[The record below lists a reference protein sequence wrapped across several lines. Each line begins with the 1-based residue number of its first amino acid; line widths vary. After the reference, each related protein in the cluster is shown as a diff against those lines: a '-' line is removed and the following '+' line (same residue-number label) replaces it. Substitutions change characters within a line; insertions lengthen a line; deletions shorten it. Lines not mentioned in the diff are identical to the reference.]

1 MPVLDHARS
10 TVREAYNL
18 MKSKL
23 RVLHLEDDPHDSE
36 IVESLLVDEGIACEV
51 IRVSTRDQF
60 RSAIEQESFDIILAD
75 YALPSFDGISALAIA
90 LSQLPTVPFI
100 LLSGTAGE
108 EVAAESVK
116 SGATDYVLKD
126 RPSRLVPSIRRALR
140 EAKEHRELQRA
151 EESLRESEERLRTVI
166 QHMPVLMVAFDQ
178 QGNIVAWNQECEHV
192 TGYRADEMV
201 GDPKAMER
209 LYPHA
214 AQRMA
219 MMAEWRWPRRD
230 YRGREWE
237 VTCKDKTLRTV
248 SWSNISKA
256 FPVADWSSWVIG
268 IDITAAKRAQA
279 EREQMQSKLLQ
290 TQKLESLGVL
300 AGGIAHD
307 FNNLLTGILGNAGL
321 ALLRLEAS
329 NPARELI
336 HRVISASERAA
347 ELTRQMLAYAGKASF
362 EIRPISL
369 SEHILETTHHLTAT
383 ISKKVAF
390 DLRLA
395 DGLPAVEVDPAQI
408 QQLAMN
414 LIINAAESC
423 GDDPGTVTIST
434 RLVQVGAGQHEQWF
448 TGETLSPGLYICL
461 EVQDTGS
468 GMDEGT
474 VARIFDP
481 FFTTK
486 FTGRGLGLSTVLGI
500 VRAHRGSLQVKSTP
514 GQGSTFKVLLPASQ
528 QALEDHPA
536 EDQVSSLSGRG
547 LILVV
552 DDELFVLEVARRILE
567 GYGYDVLIAENGRQG
582 VEIFRQRSQDIDLV
596 LLDKTMPDLDGE
608 ETFRAMKAIQ
618 PDLLA
623 ILTSGYQET
632 EVTTHFLSSELA
644 GFVQKPYLPETLA
657 FKIKQA
663 LQRSKK
669 HTHLG
674 QAED

>member
-1 MPVLDHARS
+1 
-10 TVREAYNL
+10 
-18 MKSKL
+18 MKPKL
-23 RVLHLEDDPHDSE
+23 CILHLEDDPDDSE
-36 IVESLLVDEGIACEV
+36 IVESLLLDEGIACDM

-60 RSAIEQESFDIILAD
+60 RTAIEQESFDIILAD
-75 YALPSFDGISALAIA
+75 YSLPSFDGMSALAIA
-90 LSQLPTVPFI
+90 SSQRPTVPFI

-126 RPSRLVPSIRRALR
+126 RPSRLVPAVRRALR
-140 EAKEHRELQRA
+140 EAEERRERQRA

-166 QHMPVLMVAFDQ
+166 QHMPVLMVAFNQEGD
-178 QGNIVAWNQECEHV
+178 IVAWNQECERV
-192 TGYRADEMV
+192 TGYSADEMV
-201 GDPKAMER
+201 GNPKALDR
-209 LYPHA
+209 LYPNA
-214 AQRMA
+214 AHRAA
-219 MMAEWRWPRRD
+219 MLAEWRWPLRD
-230 YRGREWE
+230 YRGQEWE
-237 VTCKDKTLRTV
+237 LTCKDKTLRTV

-256 FPVADWSSWVIG
+256 FRVAEWSSWVIG
-268 IDITAAKRAQA
+268 VDTTAARQAQA

-321 ALLRLEAS
+321 ALLRLDAS
-329 NPARELI
+329 DPARELI

-347 ELTRQMLAYAGKASF
+347 ELTRQMLAYAGKATF

-383 ISKKVAF
+383 ISKKVTF
-390 DLRLA
+390 DLHLG

-423 GDDPGTVTIST
+423 GDSPGTVTVST
-434 RLVQVGAGQHEQWF
+434 RLVQVKSGEQEQWL
-448 TGETLSPGLYICL
+448 TGEPLSPGPHVCL
-461 EVQDTGS
+461 EVQDTGC
-468 GMDEGT
+468 GMDEET
-474 VARIFDP
+474 VSRIFDP

-500 VRAHRGSLQVKSTP
+500 VRAHRGILQVKSTV
-514 GQGSTFKVLLPASQ
+514 GKGSTFKVLLPASQ
-528 QALEDHPA
+528 QVVRNQRA
-536 EDQVSSLSGRG
+536 EDQLNNLMGRG

-567 GYGYDVLIAENGRQG
+567 GFGYDVLTAQNGRQA
-582 VEIFRQRSQDIDLV
+582 VEIFRQKGKAIDLV

-608 ETFRAMKAIQ
+608 QTFRAMKAIQ
-618 PDLLA
+618 PDLVA

-632 EVTTHFLSSELA
+632 EVTTHFLSNELA
-644 GFVQKPYLPETLA
+644 GFVQKPYLPETLV
-657 FKIKQA
+657 FEIKQA
-663 LQRSKK
+663 LERRKK
-669 HTHLG
+669 QQPLG
-674 QAED
+674 QAKNQSG

>member
-1 MPVLDHARS
+1 MR
-10 TVREAYNL
+10 
-18 MKSKL
+18 SKL
-23 RVLHLEDDPHDSE
+23 RILHLEDDPHDSE
-36 IVESLLVDEGIACEV
+36 IVESLLVDEGIYCDM
-51 IRVSTRDQF
+51 IRVSNREQF
-60 RSAIEQESFDIILAD
+60 RSAIEQEPFDIILAD
-75 YALPSFDGISALAIA
+75 YSLPSFDGMSALAIA
-90 LSQLPTVPFI
+90 LSQRPSVPFI

-140 EAKEHRELQRA
+140 EAEERRERQRA
-151 EESLRESEERLRTVI
+151 EQSLRESEERLRTVI

-178 QGNIVAWNQECEHV
+178 QGGIVAWNHECEHV
-192 TGYRADEMV
+192 TGYNADEMV
-201 GDPKAMER
+201 GNPSAMER

-219 MMAEWRWPRRD
+219 MMAEWRWPSRD

-237 VTCKDKTLRTV
+237 LTCKDNTV
-248 SWSNISKA
+248 RIVTWSNISKA

-321 ALLRLEAS
+321 ALLRLDAS
-329 NPARELI
+329 SPARECI
-336 HRVISASERAA
+336 QRVISASERAA

-383 ISKKVAF
+383 ISKKVTF
-390 DLRLA
+390 DLRLG

-423 GDDPGTVTIST
+423 GDGPGTVIVST
-434 RLVQVGAGQHEQWF
+434 RETIVEEGQHEQWF
-448 TGETLSPGLYICL
+448 TGEALGPGAYVCL
-461 EVQDTGS
+461 EVQDTGC
-468 GMDEGT
+468 GMDEET
-474 VARIFDP
+474 VAKIFDP

-500 VRAHRGSLQVKSTP
+500 VRAHRGSLQVKSAP
-514 GQGSTFKVLLPASQ
+514 GQGSTFRVLLPASQ
-528 QALEDHPA
+528 RAVGDQTPEDR
-536 EDQVSSLSGRG
+536 VGSLSGRG

-567 GYGYDVLIAENGRQG
+567 GYGYDVVTAENGRQG
-582 VEIFRQRSQDIDLV
+582 LEIFRQRIKDIDLV

-608 ETFRAMKAIQ
+608 ETYRAMKALE
-618 PDLLA
+618 PGLLA

-632 EVTTHFLSSELA
+632 EVTTHFLSHELA

-657 FKIKQA
+657 LKVKQA
-663 LQRSKK
+663 LERSPKQ
-669 HTHLG
+669 TRLG
-674 QAED
+674 QAKA

>member
-1 MPVLDHARS
+1 M
-10 TVREAYNL
+10 T
-18 MKSKL
+18 SKL
-23 RVLHLEDDPHDSE
+23 RILHLEDDPHDSE
-36 IVESLLVDEGIACEV
+36 IVEALLVDEGIDCEM
-51 IRVSTRDQF
+51 IRVSSREQF

-75 YALPSFDGISALAIA
+75 YALPSFDGMSALAIA
-90 LSQLPTVPFI
+90 LSQRPTVPFI

-116 SGATDYVLKD
+116 SGATDYVLKE

-140 EAKEHRELQRA
+140 EVEERRERQRA
-151 EESLRESEERLRTVI
+151 EQSLRESEERLRTVI

-178 QGNIVAWNQECEHV
+178 QGSIVAWNRECEQV
-192 TGYRADEMV
+192 TGYKADEMI
-201 GDPKAMER
+201 GNPSATER

-219 MMAEWRWPRRD
+219 MMAEWRWPPRD

-237 VTCKDKTLRTV
+237 LTCKDNTVRTV

-329 NPARELI
+329 SAARECI
-336 HRVISASERAA
+336 QRVISASERAA

-383 ISKKVAF
+383 ISKKVSF
-390 DLRLA
+390 DLRLG

-423 GDDPGTVTIST
+423 GDGPGTVVVST
-434 RLVQVGAGQHEQWF
+434 RQTNVEEGQHEQWF
-448 TGETLSPGLYICL
+448 TGETLSPGSYVCL
-461 EVQDTGS
+461 EVQDTGC
-468 GMDEGT
+468 GMDEDT
-474 VARIFDP
+474 VAKIFDP

-500 VRAHRGSLQVKSTP
+500 VRAHRGSLQVKSSP
-514 GQGSTFKVLLPASQ
+514 GQGSTFRVLLPASER
-528 QALEDHPA
+528 ALGDQTHEDL
-536 EDQVSSLSGRG
+536 VGSLSGRG

-552 DDELFVLEVARRILE
+552 DDELFVLQVARRILE
-567 GYGYDVLIAENGRQG
+567 GYGYDVVTAENGRQG
-582 VEIFRQRSQDIDLV
+582 LEIFRQRSKDVSLV

-608 ETFRAMKAIQ
+608 ETYRAMKAIE

-632 EVTTHFLSSELA
+632 EVTTHFLSHELA

-657 FKIKQA
+657 FKVKQA
-663 LQRSKK
+663 LQRRKK
-669 HTHLG
+669 YSRLG
-674 QAED
+674 QAKN

>member
-1 MPVLDHARS
+1 MTS
-10 TVREAYNL
+10 NL
-18 MKSKL
+18 
-23 RVLHLEDDPHDSE
+23 RILHLEDDPHDSE
-36 IVESLLVDEGIACEV
+36 IVESLLIEGGIACEV
-51 IRVSTRDQF
+51 TRVSTRDQF
-60 RSAIEQESFDIILAD
+60 RAAIEQESFDIILAD
-75 YALPSFDGISALAIA
+75 YALPSFDGISALTLA
-90 LSQLPTVPFI
+90 LRQRPSVPFI

-108 EVAAESVK
+108 EVAVQSVK

-140 EAKEHRELQRA
+140 EAEERRERQRA
-151 EESLRESEERLRTVI
+151 QQSLRESKEQLRTVI
-166 QHMPVLMVAFDQ
+166 QHMPVLMIAFDQ
-178 QGNIVAWNQECEHV
+178 QGNIVAWNQECEQV
-192 TGYRADEMV
+192 TGFRADEMV
-201 GDPKAMER
+201 GDARALER

-219 MMAEWRWPRRD
+219 MMAEWRWPSRD

-237 VTCKDKTLRTV
+237 LTCRDKTCRTV

-268 IDITAAKRAQA
+268 IDVTAAKRSQA
-279 EREQMQSKLLQ
+279 EREQMQRKLLQ

-329 NPARELI
+329 NPAREFVE
-336 HRVISASERAA
+336 RVIGASQRAA

-369 SEHILETTHHLTAT
+369 SEHILETTHHLAAT
-383 ISKKVAF
+383 ISKKVTF
-390 DLRLA
+390 DLRLG

-414 LIINAAESC
+414 LIINAAEAC
-423 GDDPGTVTIST
+423 GDNPGTVTVST
-434 RLVQVGAGQHEQWF
+434 KLVEVEAGQHDQWI

-461 EVQDTGS
+461 EVQDTGYGIS
-468 GMDEGT
+468 EET
-474 VARIFDP
+474 VAKIFDP

-500 VRAHRGSLQVKSTP
+500 VRAHRGGLQVKSSP
-514 GQGSTFKVLLPASQ
+514 EQGSTFRVLLPASERS
-528 QALEDHPA
+528 LG
-536 EDQVSSLSGRG
+536 DQTNDGRVSSLSGKG

-567 GYGYDVLIAENGRQG
+567 GYGYNVLTAENGRQG
-582 VEIFRQRSQDIDLV
+582 LEVFRQRSNDIDLV

-608 ETFRAMKAIQ
+608 ETFRAMRSIQ
-618 PDLLA
+618 PGLIA

-632 EVTTHFLSSELA
+632 EVTTPFLSNELA

-657 FKIKQA
+657 FKVQQA
-663 LQRSKK
+663 LERAKRSTRLRN
-669 HTHLG
+669 H
-674 QAED
+674 

>member
-1 MPVLDHARS
+1 MR
-10 TVREAYNL
+10 
-18 MKSKL
+18 SKL
-23 RVLHLEDDPHDSE
+23 RILHLEDDPRDSE
-36 IVESLLVDEGIACEV
+36 IVESLLIDEGIDCDM
-51 IRVSTRDQF
+51 IRVSNREQF

-75 YALPSFDGISALAIA
+75 YSLPSFDGMSALAIA
-90 LSQLPTVPFI
+90 LSQRPTVPFI

-140 EAKEHRELQRA
+140 EAEERRELQRA
-151 EESLRESEERLRTVI
+151 EQSLRESEERLRTVI

-178 QGNIVAWNQECEHV
+178 QGSIVAWNQECENV
-192 TGYRADEMV
+192 TGYKAGEMV
-201 GDPKAMER
+201 GDLGAMER
-209 LYPHA
+209 LHPDA
-214 AQRMA
+214 AQRMV
-219 MMAEWRWPRRD
+219 MMAEWRWPPRD

-237 VTCKDKTLRTV
+237 LTCKDNTVRTV

-329 NPARELI
+329 SPARECI
-336 HRVISASERAA
+336 QRVIGASERAA

-383 ISKKVAF
+383 ISKKVSF
-390 DLRLA
+390 DLRLG

-423 GDDPGTVTIST
+423 GDGPGTVMVST
-434 RLVQVGAGQHEQWF
+434 RQTNVEKGQHEQWF
-448 TGETLSPGLYICL
+448 TGETLSPGCYVCL
-461 EVQDTGS
+461 EVQDSGC
-468 GMDEGT
+468 GMDEET
-474 VARIFDP
+474 VAKIFDP
-481 FFTTK
+481 FFSTK

-500 VRAHRGSLQVKSTP
+500 VRAHRGSLQVKSSP

-528 QALEDHPA
+528 RSVG
-536 EDQVSSLSGRG
+536 DQLADQRLGSLSGRG
-547 LILVV
+547 LILIV

-567 GYGYDVLIAENGRQG
+567 GYGYDVVTAENGRQG
-582 VEIFRQRSQDIDLV
+582 LEIFRQKSKDIDLV

-608 ETFRAMKAIQ
+608 ETYRAMKALE
-618 PDLLA
+618 PGLVA

-632 EVTTHFLSSELA
+632 EVTSHFLSHELA

-657 FKIKQA
+657 FKVKQA
-663 LQRSKK
+663 LERSPRP
-669 HTHLG
+669 TQLG
-674 QAED
+674 QAKN

>member
-1 MPVLDHARS
+1 
-10 TVREAYNL
+10 

-23 RVLHLEDDPHDSE
+23 RILHLEDDPRDSE
-36 IVESLLVDEGIACEV
+36 IVESLLIEEGIACEL

-60 RSAIEQESFDIILAD
+60 RSAVEQEAFDIILAD

-90 LSQLPTVPFI
+90 LTQRPTVPFI

-126 RPSRLVPSIRRALR
+126 RPSRLVPSVRRALR
-140 EAKEHRELQRA
+140 EAEERRERQRA
-151 EESLRESEERLRTVI
+151 EQSLRESEERLRTII
-166 QHMPVLMVAFDQ
+166 QHMPVLMIAFDQ
-178 QGNIVAWNQECEHV
+178 QGDIVAWNQECENV
-192 TGYRADEMV
+192 TGYKADEMV
-201 GDPKAMER
+201 GNSKAMHR
-209 LYPHA
+209 LYPHT
-214 AQRMA
+214 AQRIV
-219 MMAEWRWPRRD
+219 MMAEWRWPARD

-237 VTCKDKTLRTV
+237 LACKDNTVRTV

-256 FPVADWSSWVIG
+256 FPVSNWSSWVIG
-268 IDITAAKRAQA
+268 IDVSATKRAQA

-321 ALLRLEAS
+321 ALLRLEDSSA
-329 NPARELI
+329 ARECI
-336 HRVISASERAA
+336 QRVIGASERAA

-369 SEHILETTHHLTAT
+369 SEHILETTHHLIAT

-390 DLRLA
+390 DLRLG
-395 DGLPAVEVDPAQI
+395 DDLPAVEVDPAQI

-434 RLVQVGAGQHEQWF
+434 RLDQVEAGHKQQWF
-448 TGETLSPGLYICL
+448 TGEALSPGPYVCL
-461 EVQDTGS
+461 EVQDSGC
-468 GMDEGT
+468 GMDEAT
-474 VARIFDP
+474 VAKIFDP
-481 FFTTK
+481 FFSTK

-500 VRAHRGSLQVKSTP
+500 VRAHRGSLQVKSSP
-514 GQGSTFKVLLPASQ
+514 GNGSTFRVLLPASQ
-528 QALEDHPA
+528 RTLEHPTP
-536 EDQVSSLSGRG
+536 EEGVTSLNGRG

-567 GYGYDVLIAENGRQG
+567 GFGYDVLTAENGRQG
-582 VEIFRQRSQDIDLV
+582 LEIFRQRSKDIDLV

-608 ETFRAMKAIQ
+608 ETFRAMKAIL

-632 EVTTHFLSSELA
+632 EVTTHFLSDELA
-644 GFVQKPYLPETLA
+644 GFVQKPYTPETLA

-663 LQRSKK
+663 LQSSKK
-669 HTHLG
+669 HTRLR
-674 QAED
+674 QSID

>member
-1 MPVLDHARS
+1 
-10 TVREAYNL
+10 
-18 MKSKL
+18 
-23 RVLHLEDDPHDSE
+23 
-36 IVESLLVDEGIACEV
+36 
-51 IRVSTRDQF
+51 
-60 RSAIEQESFDIILAD
+60 
-75 YALPSFDGISALAIA
+75 
-90 LSQLPTVPFI
+90 
-100 LLSGTAGE
+100 
-108 EVAAESVK
+108 
-116 SGATDYVLKD
+116 
-126 RPSRLVPSIRRALR
+126 
-140 EAKEHRELQRA
+140 
-151 EESLRESEERLRTVI
+151 
-166 QHMPVLMVAFDQ
+166 
-178 QGNIVAWNQECEHV
+178 
-192 TGYRADEMV
+192 
-201 GDPKAMER
+201 MER

-219 MMAEWRWPRRD
+219 MMAEWRWPPRD

-237 VTCKDKTLRTV
+237 LTCKDKTLRTV

-256 FPVADWSSWVIG
+256 FPVAEWSEWVIG
-268 IDITAAKRAQA
+268 IDITAAKRARLSVNECRA
-279 EREQMQSKLLQ
+279 TAPNSEARKL
-290 TQKLESLGVL
+290 GC
-300 AGGIAHD
+300 ACRRIAHD

-321 ALLRLEAS
+321 ALLRIGDS
-329 NPARELI
+329 DPARELV
-336 HRVISASERAA
+336 HRVVSASERAA

-390 DLRLA
+390 ELQLG

-434 RLVQVGAGQHEQWF
+434 QLVQVEKGQHEQWF
-448 TGETLSPGLYICL
+448 TGETLSPGLYVCL

-468 GMDEGT
+468 GMDTET

-500 VRAHRGSLQVKSTP
+500 VRAHRGGLHVKSSP
-514 GQGSTFKVLLPASQ
+514 GQGSTFKVFLPASQ
-528 QALEDHPA
+528 RVLDELP
-536 EDQVSSLSGRG
+536 EEQVSSLSGRG

-567 GYGYDVLIAENGRQG
+567 GYGYDVLTAENGRQG
-582 VEIFRQRSQDIDLV
+582 LEIFRQRTKEIDLV

-632 EVTTHFLSSELA
+632 EVTTHFLSNELA

-663 LQRSKK
+663 LQRSMKDGR
-669 HTHLG
+669 LG
-674 QAED
+674 LVNDGLPS

>member
-1 MPVLDHARS
+1 MFPKAKNRLQASVETMR
-10 TVREAYNL
+10 
-18 MKSKL
+18 SKL
-23 RVLHLEDDPHDSE
+23 RILHLEDDPRDSE
-36 IVESLLVDEGIACEV
+36 IVESLLIEEGIDCDM
-51 IRVSTRDQF
+51 IRVSNREQF
-60 RSAIEQESFDIILAD
+60 RSAIEQEQFDIILAD
-75 YALPSFDGISALAIA
+75 YSLPSFDGMSALAIA
-90 LSQLPTVPFI
+90 LSQRPTVPFI

-140 EAKEHRELQRA
+140 EAEERRELQRA
-151 EESLRESEERLRTVI
+151 EQSLRESEERLRTVI

-178 QGNIVAWNQECEHV
+178 QGSIVAWNQECENV
-192 TGYRADEMV
+192 TGYKAGEMV
-201 GDPKAMER
+201 GDLGAMER
-209 LYPHA
+209 LHPDA
-214 AQRMA
+214 AQRMV
-219 MMAEWRWPRRD
+219 MMAEWRWPPRD

-237 VTCKDKTLRTV
+237 LTCKDNTVRTV

-329 NPARELI
+329 SPARECI
-336 HRVISASERAA
+336 QRVIGASERAA

-383 ISKKVAF
+383 ISKKVSF
-390 DLRLA
+390 DLRLG

-423 GDDPGTVTIST
+423 GDGPGTVMVST
-434 RLVQVGAGQHEQWF
+434 RQTNVEKGQHEQWF
-448 TGETLSPGLYICL
+448 TGETLSPGCYVCL
-461 EVQDTGS
+461 EVQDSGC
-468 GMDEGT
+468 GMDEET
-474 VARIFDP
+474 VAKIFDP
-481 FFTTK
+481 FFSTK

-500 VRAHRGSLQVKSTP
+500 VRAHRGSLQVKSSP

-528 QALEDHPA
+528 RSVG
-536 EDQVSSLSGRG
+536 DQLADQRLGSLSGRG

-567 GYGYDVLIAENGRQG
+567 GYGYDVVTAENGRQG
-582 VEIFRQRSQDIDLV
+582 LEIFRQKSKDIDLV

-608 ETFRAMKAIQ
+608 ETYRAMKALE
-618 PDLLA
+618 PGLVA

-632 EVTTHFLSSELA
+632 EVTSHFLSHELA

-657 FKIKQA
+657 FKVKQA
-663 LQRSKK
+663 LERSPRP
-669 HTHLG
+669 TQLG
-674 QAED
+674 QAKN

>member
-1 MPVLDHARS
+1 MFPKPRNAS
-10 TVREAYNL
+10 KQACEL
-18 MKSKL
+18 MRSKL
-23 RVLHLEDDPHDSE
+23 RILHLEDDPRDSE
-36 IVESLLVDEGIACEV
+36 IVESLLIDEGIDCDM
-51 IRVSTRDQF
+51 IRVSNREQF

-75 YALPSFDGISALAIA
+75 YSLPSFDGMSALAIA
-90 LSQLPTVPFI
+90 LSQRPTVPFI

-140 EAKEHRELQRA
+140 EAEERRELQRA
-151 EESLRESEERLRTVI
+151 EQSLRESEERLRTVI

-178 QGNIVAWNQECEHV
+178 QGSIVAWNQECENV
-192 TGYRADEMV
+192 TGYKAGEMV
-201 GDPKAMER
+201 GDLGAMER
-209 LYPHA
+209 LHPDA
-214 AQRMA
+214 AQRMV
-219 MMAEWRWPRRD
+219 MMAEWRWPPRD

-237 VTCKDKTLRTV
+237 VTCKDNTVRTV

-329 NPARELI
+329 SPARECI
-336 HRVISASERAA
+336 QRVIGASERAA

-383 ISKKVAF
+383 ISKKVSF
-390 DLRLA
+390 DLHLG

-423 GDDPGTVTIST
+423 GDGPGTVIVST
-434 RLVQVGAGQHEQWF
+434 RQTNVEKGQHEQWF
-448 TGETLSPGLYICL
+448 TGETLSPGSYVCL
-461 EVQDTGS
+461 EVQDSGS
-468 GMDEGT
+468 GMDEET
-474 VARIFDP
+474 VAKIFDP
-481 FFTTK
+481 FFSTK

-500 VRAHRGSLQVKSTP
+500 VRAHRGSLQVKSSP

-528 QALEDHPA
+528 RSVG
-536 EDQVSSLSGRG
+536 DQLADQRLGSLSGRG

-567 GYGYDVLIAENGRQG
+567 GYGYDVVTAENGRQG
-582 VEIFRQRSQDIDLV
+582 LEIFRQKSKDIDLV

-608 ETFRAMKAIQ
+608 ETYRAMKALE
-618 PDLLA
+618 PGLVA

-632 EVTTHFLSSELA
+632 EVTSHFLSHELA

-657 FKIKQA
+657 SKVKQA
-663 LQRSKK
+663 LERSPRP
-669 HTHLG
+669 TQLG
-674 QAED
+674 QAKN

>member
-1 MPVLDHARS
+1 M
-10 TVREAYNL
+10 T
-18 MKSKL
+18 SKL
-23 RVLHLEDDPHDSE
+23 RILHLEDDPRDSE
-36 IVESLLVDEGIACEV
+36 LVESMLVEEGIDCEL
-51 IRVSTRDQF
+51 IRVGNRDEF
-60 RSAIEQESFDIILAD
+60 RAAVEQESFDIILAD
-75 YALPSFDGISALAIA
+75 YALPSFDGMSALAIA
-90 LSQLPTVPFI
+90 LSQRPTVPFI

-126 RPSRLVPSIRRALR
+126 RPSRLVPCIRRALR
-140 EAKEHRELQRA
+140 EAEERRERLRA

-166 QHMPVLMVAFDQ
+166 RHMPVLMAAFDQ
-178 QGNIVAWNQECEHV
+178 QGNVVAWNRECERV
-192 TGYRADEMV
+192 TGYSADEML

-214 AQRMA
+214 LHRQA
-219 MMAEWRWPRRD
+219 MMAEWRWPTHD

-237 VTCKDKTLRTV
+237 LTCKNKTLRTV

-268 IDITAAKRAQA
+268 IDVTAGKLAQA
-279 EREQMQSKLLQ
+279 EHEEMQSKLLQ

-321 ALLRLEAS
+321 ALLRLGAS
-329 NPARELI
+329 DPARDLI
-336 HRVISASERAA
+336 QRVVGASERAA
-347 ELTRQMLAYAGKASF
+347 ELTRQMLAYAGKATF

-383 ISKKVAF
+383 ISKKVRF
-390 DLRLA
+390 DLRLE

-414 LIINAAESC
+414 LIINGAESC
-423 GDDPGTVTIST
+423 GDDPGTVTVST
-434 RLVQVGAGQHEQWF
+434 RLIQVEAGQHEQWF
-448 TGETLSPGLYICL
+448 TGDTLNPGPYVCL
-461 EVQDTGS
+461 EVQDTGC
-468 GMDEGT
+468 GMDEET
-474 VARIFDP
+474 VAKIFDP

-500 VRAHRGSLQVKSTP
+500 VRAHRGGLQVKSLR

-528 QALEDHPA
+528 HALDDHVTEDR
-536 EDQVSSLSGRG
+536 VRSLSGRG

-567 GYGYDVLIAENGRQG
+567 GYGYDVLVAENGRQG
-582 VEIFRQRSQDIDLV
+582 LEVFRERNADIDLV

-618 PDLLA
+618 PDIVA

-632 EVTTHFLSSELA
+632 EVTTDFLSKELA

-663 LQRSKK
+663 LQRGKK
-669 HTHLG
+669 PTG
-674 QAED
+674 ISQPRD

>member
-1 MPVLDHARS
+1 MR
-10 TVREAYNL
+10 
-18 MKSKL
+18 SKL
-23 RVLHLEDDPHDSE
+23 RILHLEDDPRDSE
-36 IVESLLVDEGIACEV
+36 IVESLLIDEGIDCDM
-51 IRVSTRDQF
+51 IRVSNREQF

-75 YALPSFDGISALAIA
+75 YSLPSFDGMSALAIA
-90 LSQLPTVPFI
+90 LSQRPTVPFI

-140 EAKEHRELQRA
+140 EAEERRELQRA
-151 EESLRESEERLRTVI
+151 EQSLRESEERLRTVI

-178 QGNIVAWNQECEHV
+178 QGSIVAWNQECENV
-192 TGYRADEMV
+192 TGYKAGEMV
-201 GDPKAMER
+201 GDLGAMER
-209 LYPHA
+209 LHPDA
-214 AQRMA
+214 AQRMV
-219 MMAEWRWPRRD
+219 MMAEWRWPPRD

-237 VTCKDKTLRTV
+237 LTCKDNTVRTV
-248 SWSNISKA
+248 SWTNISKA

-329 NPARELI
+329 SPARECI
-336 HRVISASERAA
+336 QRVISASERAA

-383 ISKKVAF
+383 ISKKVSF
-390 DLRLA
+390 DLRLG

-423 GDDPGTVTIST
+423 GDGPGTVMVST
-434 RLVQVGAGQHEQWF
+434 RQTNVEKGQHEQWF
-448 TGETLSPGLYICL
+448 TGETLSPGCYVCL
-461 EVQDTGS
+461 EVQDSGC
-468 GMDEGT
+468 GMDEET
-474 VARIFDP
+474 VAKIFDP
-481 FFTTK
+481 FFSTK

-500 VRAHRGSLQVKSTP
+500 VRAHRGSLHVKSSP

-528 QALEDHPA
+528 RSVG
-536 EDQVSSLSGRG
+536 DQLADQRLGSLSGRG

-567 GYGYDVLIAENGRQG
+567 GYGYDVVTAENGRQG
-582 VEIFRQRSQDIDLV
+582 LEIFRQKSKDIDLV

-608 ETFRAMKAIQ
+608 ETYRAMKALE
-618 PDLLA
+618 PGLVA

-632 EVTTHFLSSELA
+632 EVTSHFLSHELA

-657 FKIKQA
+657 FKVKQA
-663 LQRSKK
+663 LERSLRP
-669 HTHLG
+669 TQLG
-674 QAED
+674 QAKN

>member
-1 MPVLDHARS
+1 MR
-10 TVREAYNL
+10 
-18 MKSKL
+18 SKL
-23 RVLHLEDDPHDSE
+23 RILHLEDDPHDSE
-36 IVESLLVDEGIACEV
+36 IVESLLIDEGIDCDM
-51 IRVSTRDQF
+51 IRVSNREQF
-60 RSAIEQESFDIILAD
+60 RSAIEQEQFDIILAD
-75 YALPSFDGISALAIA
+75 YSLPSFDGMSALAIA
-90 LSQLPTVPFI
+90 LSQRPTVPFI

-140 EAKEHRELQRA
+140 EAEERRERQRA
-151 EESLRESEERLRTVI
+151 EQSLRESEERLRTVI

-178 QGNIVAWNQECEHV
+178 QGSIVAWNQECESV
-192 TGYRADEMV
+192 TGYKADEMV
-201 GDPKAMER
+201 GDPSAMER
-209 LYPHA
+209 LYPRA

-219 MMAEWRWPRRD
+219 MMAEWRWPSRD
-230 YRGREWE
+230 YRGREWKL
-237 VTCKDKTLRTV
+237 TCKDSTVRTV

-329 NPARELI
+329 GAARECI
-336 HRVISASERAA
+336 QRVISASERAA

-383 ISKKVAF
+383 ISKKVSF
-390 DLRLA
+390 DLRLG

-423 GDDPGTVTIST
+423 GDGPGTVIVST
-434 RLVQVGAGQHEQWF
+434 RQTNVEKGQREQWF
-448 TGETLSPGLYICL
+448 TGETLSPGSYVCL
-461 EVQDTGS
+461 EVQDSGC
-468 GMDEGT
+468 GMDEDT
-474 VARIFDP
+474 VAKIFDP

-500 VRAHRGSLQVKSTP
+500 VRAHRGSLQVKSSL

-528 QALEDHPA
+528 RSVG
-536 EDQVSSLSGRG
+536 DQMANDRLGSLSGRG

-567 GYGYDVLIAENGRQG
+567 SYGYEVVTAENGRQG
-582 VEIFRQRSQDIDLV
+582 LEIFRQRSKDIDLV

-608 ETFRAMKAIQ
+608 ETYRAMKAIE
-618 PDLLA
+618 PGLVAL
-623 ILTSGYQET
+623 LTSGYQET
-632 EVTTHFLSSELA
+632 EVTTHFLSHDLA

-657 FKIKQA
+657 FKVKRAIE
-663 LQRSKK
+663 RSPKR
-669 HTHLG
+669 TQLG
-674 QAED
+674 HAKS

>member
-1 MPVLDHARS
+1 MTS
-10 TVREAYNL
+10 NL
-18 MKSKL
+18 
-23 RVLHLEDDPHDSE
+23 RILHLEDDPHDSE
-36 IVESLLVDEGIACEV
+36 IVESLLIEGGIACEV
-51 IRVSTRDQF
+51 TRVSTRDQF
-60 RSAIEQESFDIILAD
+60 RAAIEQESFDIILAD
-75 YALPSFDGISALAIA
+75 YALPSFDGISALTLA
-90 LSQLPTVPFI
+90 LRQRPSVPFI

-108 EVAAESVK
+108 EVAVQSVK

-140 EAKEHRELQRA
+140 EAEERRERQRA
-151 EESLRESEERLRTVI
+151 QQSLRESKEQLRTVI
-166 QHMPVLMVAFDQ
+166 QHMPVLMIAFDQ
-178 QGNIVAWNQECEHV
+178 QGNIVAWNQECEQV
-192 TGYRADEMV
+192 TGFRADEMV
-201 GDPKAMER
+201 GDARALER

-219 MMAEWRWPRRD
+219 MMAEWRWPSRD

-237 VTCKDKTLRTV
+237 LTCRDKTCRTV

-256 FPVADWSSWVIG
+256 FPVAEWSSWVIG
-268 IDITAAKRAQA
+268 IDVTAAKRAQA
-279 EREQMQSKLLQ
+279 EREQMQRKLLQ

-329 NPARELI
+329 NPAREFVE
-336 HRVISASERAA
+336 RVIGASQRAA

-369 SEHILETTHHLTAT
+369 SEHILETTHHLAAT
-383 ISKKVAF
+383 ISKKVTF
-390 DLRLA
+390 DLRLG

-414 LIINAAESC
+414 LIINAAEAC
-423 GDDPGTVTIST
+423 GDNPGTVTVST
-434 RLVQVGAGQHEQWF
+434 KLVEVEAGQHDQWI

-461 EVQDTGS
+461 EVQDTGYGIS
-468 GMDEGT
+468 EET
-474 VARIFDP
+474 VAKIFDP

-500 VRAHRGSLQVKSTP
+500 VRAHRGGLQVKSSP
-514 GQGSTFKVLLPASQ
+514 EQGSTFRVLLPASERS
-528 QALEDHPA
+528 LG
-536 EDQVSSLSGRG
+536 DQTNDGRVSSLSGKG

-567 GYGYDVLIAENGRQG
+567 GYGYNVLTAENGRQG
-582 VEIFRQRSQDIDLV
+582 LEVFRQRSNDIDLV

-618 PDLLA
+618 PAVIA

-632 EVTTHFLSSELA
+632 EVTTPFLSNELA

-663 LQRSKK
+663 LEPSKSSTRLRHK
-669 HTHLG
+669 
-674 QAED
+674 

>member
-1 MPVLDHARS
+1 
-10 TVREAYNL
+10 
-18 MKSKL
+18 MKSHL
-23 RVLHLEDDPHDSE
+23 RILHLEDDPRDSE
-36 IVESLLVDEGIACEV
+36 IVESLLVDEGIPCEL

-75 YALPSFDGISALAIA
+75 YALPSFDGFSALTIA
-90 LSQLPTVPFI
+90 LSQRPSVPFI

-140 EAKEHRELQRA
+140 EAEERRERHRA

-166 QHMPVLMVAFDQ
+166 QHMPVLMVAFDH
-178 QGNIVAWNQECEHV
+178 QGNIVAWNRECEQV
-192 TGYRADEMV
+192 TGYRAHQML
-201 GDPKAMER
+201 GDPKAMEK
-209 LYPHA
+209 LYPHV

-219 MMAEWRWPRRD
+219 MMAEWRWPPRD

-237 VTCKDKTLRTV
+237 LTCQDKTLRTV

-256 FPVADWSSWVIG
+256 FPVAEWSSWVIG
-268 IDITAAKRAQA
+268 IDITAAKRAQT

-321 ALLRLEAS
+321 ALLRLGDS
-329 NPARELI
+329 DPARDLI

-347 ELTRQMLAYAGKASF
+347 ELTRQMLAYAGKANF

-369 SEHILETTHHLTAT
+369 SEHILETTHHLTTT
-383 ISKKVAF
+383 ISKKVSF
-390 DLRLA
+390 DLRLG

-434 RLVQVGAGQHEQWF
+434 KLVQVEERQREQWF
-448 TGETLSPGLYICL
+448 TGETLGPGFYVCL

-468 GMDEGT
+468 GMDAET
-474 VARIFDP
+474 VAKIFDP

-500 VRAHRGSLQVKSTP
+500 VRAHRGGLQVRSAP
-514 GQGSTFKVLLPASQ
+514 GEGSTFRVLLPASQ
-528 QALEDHPA
+528 RVLDEPPD
-536 EDQVSSLSGRG
+536 EQVSSLAGRG

-567 GYGYDVLIAENGRQG
+567 GYGYDVLTAENGRQG
-582 VEIFRQRSQDIDLV
+582 LEIFQQRSKEIDLV

-618 PDLLA
+618 PNLLA

-632 EVTTHFLSSELA
+632 EVTTQFLSNELA

-657 FKIKQA
+657 LKIKQA
-663 LQRSKK
+663 LHRSKRGMRFG
-669 HTHLG
+669 LVNDEL
-674 QAED
+674 QS

>member
-1 MPVLDHARS
+1 MR
-10 TVREAYNL
+10 
-18 MKSKL
+18 SKL
-23 RVLHLEDDPHDSE
+23 RILHLEDDPRDSE
-36 IVESLLVDEGIACEV
+36 IVESLLIDEGIDCDM
-51 IRVSTRDQF
+51 IRVSNREQF

-75 YALPSFDGISALAIA
+75 YSLPSFDGMSALAIA
-90 LSQLPTVPFI
+90 LSQRPTVPFI

-140 EAKEHRELQRA
+140 EAEERRELQRA
-151 EESLRESEERLRTVI
+151 EQSLRESEERLRTVI

-178 QGNIVAWNQECEHV
+178 QGSIVAWNQECENV
-192 TGYRADEMV
+192 TGYKAGEMV
-201 GDPKAMER
+201 GDLGAMER
-209 LYPHA
+209 LHPDA
-214 AQRMA
+214 AQRMV
-219 MMAEWRWPRRD
+219 MMAEWRWPPRD

-237 VTCKDKTLRTV
+237 LTCKDNTVRTV

-329 NPARELI
+329 SPARECI
-336 HRVISASERAA
+336 QRVIGASERAA

-383 ISKKVAF
+383 ISKKVSF
-390 DLRLA
+390 DLRLG

-423 GDDPGTVTIST
+423 GDGPGTVMVST
-434 RLVQVGAGQHEQWF
+434 RQTNVEKGQHEQWF
-448 TGETLSPGLYICL
+448 TGETLSPGCYVCL
-461 EVQDTGS
+461 EVQDSGC
-468 GMDEGT
+468 GMDEET
-474 VARIFDP
+474 VAKIFDP
-481 FFTTK
+481 FFSTK

-500 VRAHRGSLQVKSTP
+500 VRAHRGSLQVKSSP

-528 QALEDHPA
+528 RSVG
-536 EDQVSSLSGRG
+536 DQLADQRLGSLSGRG

-567 GYGYDVLIAENGRQG
+567 GYGYDVVTAENGRQG
-582 VEIFRQRSQDIDLV
+582 LEIFRQKSKDIDLV

-608 ETFRAMKAIQ
+608 ETYRAMKALE
-618 PDLLA
+618 PGLVA

-632 EVTTHFLSSELA
+632 EVTSHFLSHELA

-657 FKIKQA
+657 FKVKQA
-663 LQRSKK
+663 LERSLRP
-669 HTHLG
+669 TQLG
-674 QAED
+674 QAKN

>member
-1 MPVLDHARS
+1 
-10 TVREAYNL
+10 
-18 MKSKL
+18 MKSHL
-23 RVLHLEDDPHDSE
+23 RILHLEDDPRDSE
-36 IVESLLVDEGIACEV
+36 LVESLLVDEGIPCYLT
-51 IRVSTRDQF
+51 RVSTRDQF
-60 RSAIEQESFDIILAD
+60 RSAIDQESFDLILAD
-75 YALPSFDGISALAIA
+75 YALPSFDGFSALAIA
-90 LSQLPTVPFI
+90 SSQLPSVPFI

-116 SGATDYVLKD
+116 GGATDYVLKD

-140 EAKEHRELQRA
+140 EAEERRERQRA

-178 QGNIVAWNQECEHV
+178 QGSIVAWNQECERV

-219 MMAEWRWPRRD
+219 MMAEWRWPPRD

-237 VTCKDKTLRTV
+237 LTCKDKTLRTV

-256 FPVADWSSWVIG
+256 FPVAEWSSWVIG
-268 IDITAAKRAQA
+268 IDITAAKRAQT

-321 ALLRLEAS
+321 ALLRMGDS
-329 NPARELI
+329 DPARELV
-336 HRVISASERAA
+336 HRVVSASERAA

-390 DLRLA
+390 ELHLG

-434 RLVQVGAGQHEQWF
+434 KLVQVEEGQHEQWF
-448 TGETLSPGLYICL
+448 TGETLSPGLYVCL

-468 GMDEGT
+468 GMDTET
-474 VARIFDP
+474 VAKIFDP

-500 VRAHRGSLQVKSTP
+500 VRAHRGGLHVKSSP
-514 GQGSTFKVLLPASQ
+514 GQGSTFKVFLPASQ
-528 QALEDHPA
+528 RVLDELP
-536 EDQVSSLSGRG
+536 EEQVSSLSGRG

-567 GYGYDVLIAENGRQG
+567 GYGYDVLTAENGRQG
-582 VEIFRQRSQDIDLV
+582 LEIFRQRSKEIDLV

-632 EVTTHFLSSELA
+632 EVTTHFLSNELA

-663 LQRSKK
+663 LHRSKK
-669 HTHLG
+669 DSRLG
-674 QAED
+674 LVNDQLPS

>member
-1 MPVLDHARS
+1 MR
-10 TVREAYNL
+10 
-18 MKSKL
+18 SKL
-23 RVLHLEDDPHDSE
+23 RILHLEDDPRDSE
-36 IVESLLVDEGIACEV
+36 IVESLLIDEGIDCDM
-51 IRVSTRDQF
+51 IRVSNREQF

-75 YALPSFDGISALAIA
+75 YSLPSFDGMSALAIA
-90 LSQLPTVPFI
+90 LSQRPTVPFI

-140 EAKEHRELQRA
+140 EAEERRELQRA
-151 EESLRESEERLRTVI
+151 EQSLRESEERLRTVI

-178 QGNIVAWNQECEHV
+178 QGSIVAWNQECENV
-192 TGYRADEMV
+192 TGYKAGEMV
-201 GDPKAMER
+201 GDLGAMER
-209 LYPHA
+209 LHPDA
-214 AQRMA
+214 AQRMV
-219 MMAEWRWPRRD
+219 MMAEWRWPPRD

-237 VTCKDKTLRTV
+237 LTCKDNTVRTV

-329 NPARELI
+329 SPARECI
-336 HRVISASERAA
+336 QRVIGASERAA

-383 ISKKVAF
+383 ISKKVSF
-390 DLRLA
+390 DLRLG

-423 GDDPGTVTIST
+423 GDGPGTVMVST
-434 RLVQVGAGQHEQWF
+434 RQTNVEKGQHEQWF
-448 TGETLSPGLYICL
+448 TGETLSPGCYVCL
-461 EVQDTGS
+461 EVQDSGC
-468 GMDEGT
+468 GMDEET
-474 VARIFDP
+474 VAKIFDP
-481 FFTTK
+481 FFSTK

-500 VRAHRGSLQVKSTP
+500 VRAHRGSLQVKSSP

-528 QALEDHPA
+528 RSVG
-536 EDQVSSLSGRG
+536 DQLADQRLGSLSGRG

-567 GYGYDVLIAENGRQG
+567 GYGYDVVTAENGRQG
-582 VEIFRQRSQDIDLV
+582 LEIFRQKSKDIDLV

-608 ETFRAMKAIQ
+608 ETYRAMKALE
-618 PDLLA
+618 PGLVA

-632 EVTTHFLSSELA
+632 EVTSHFLSHELA

-657 FKIKQA
+657 FKVKQA
-663 LQRSKK
+663 LERSPRP
-669 HTHLG
+669 TQLG
-674 QAED
+674 QAKN

>member
-1 MPVLDHARS
+1 MR
-10 TVREAYNL
+10 
-18 MKSKL
+18 SKL
-23 RVLHLEDDPHDSE
+23 RILHLEDDPRDSE
-36 IVESLLVDEGIACEV
+36 IVESLLIDEGIDCDM
-51 IRVSTRDQF
+51 IRVSNREQF

-75 YALPSFDGISALAIA
+75 YSLPSFDGMSALAIA
-90 LSQLPTVPFI
+90 LSQRPTVPFI

-140 EAKEHRELQRA
+140 EAEERRELQRA
-151 EESLRESEERLRTVI
+151 EQSLRESEERLRTVI

-178 QGNIVAWNQECEHV
+178 QGSIVAWNQECENV
-192 TGYRADEMV
+192 TGYKAGEMV
-201 GDPKAMER
+201 GDLGAMER
-209 LYPHA
+209 LHPDV

-219 MMAEWRWPRRD
+219 MMAEWRWPPCD

-237 VTCKDKTLRTV
+237 LTCKDNTVRTV

-329 NPARELI
+329 SPARECI
-336 HRVISASERAA
+336 QRVISASERAA

-383 ISKKVAF
+383 ISKKVSF
-390 DLRLA
+390 DLRLG

-423 GDDPGTVTIST
+423 GDGPGTVIVST
-434 RLVQVGAGQHEQWF
+434 RQTNVEKGQHEQWF
-448 TGETLSPGLYICL
+448 TGETLSPGSYVCL
-461 EVQDTGS
+461 EVQDSGC
-468 GMDEGT
+468 GMDEET
-474 VARIFDP
+474 VAKIFDP
-481 FFTTK
+481 FFSTK

-500 VRAHRGSLQVKSTP
+500 VRAHRGSLQVKSSP

-528 QALEDHPA
+528 RSVG
-536 EDQVSSLSGRG
+536 DQLADQRLGSLSGRG

-567 GYGYDVLIAENGRQG
+567 GYGYDVVTAENGRQG
-582 VEIFRQRSQDIDLV
+582 LEIFRQKSKDIDLV

-608 ETFRAMKAIQ
+608 ETYRAMKALE
-618 PDLLA
+618 PGLVA

-632 EVTTHFLSSELA
+632 EVTSHFLSHELA

-657 FKIKQA
+657 FKVKQA
-663 LQRSKK
+663 LERSPRP
-669 HTHLG
+669 TQLG
-674 QAED
+674 QAKN

>member
-1 MPVLDHARS
+1 MRP
-10 TVREAYNL
+10 
-18 MKSKL
+18 KL
-23 RVLHLEDDPHDSE
+23 RILHLEDDPHDSE
-36 IVESLLVDEGIACEV
+36 IVESLLVDEGIDCEM
-51 IRVSTRDQF
+51 IRVSNRDQF
-60 RSAIEQESFDIILAD
+60 RSAIEQEPLDIILAD
-75 YALPSFDGISALAIA
+75 YALPSFDGMSALAIA
-90 LSQLPTVPFI
+90 SSQRPTVPFI

-140 EAKEHRELQRA
+140 EAEERRERQRA
-151 EESLRESEERLRTVI
+151 QQSLRESEERLRTVI

-178 QGNIVAWNQECEHV
+178 QGSVVAWNQECENV
-192 TGYRADEMV
+192 TGYKAAEMV
-201 GDPKAMER
+201 GDPGAMER
-209 LYPHA
+209 LYPNA

-219 MMAEWRWPRRD
+219 MLAEWRWPPRD
-230 YRGREWE
+230 YRAREWE
-237 VTCKDKTLRTV
+237 LTCKDNTVRVV

-279 EREQMQSKLLQ
+279 EREQMHSRLLQ

-321 ALLRLEAS
+321 ALLRLDAS
-329 NPARELI
+329 SPARECI
-336 HRVISASERAA
+336 QRVISASERAA

-383 ISKKVAF
+383 ISKKVSF
-390 DLRLA
+390 DLRLG

-414 LIINAAESC
+414 LVINAAESC
-423 GDDPGTVTIST
+423 GDGTGTVTVST
-434 RLVQVGAGQHEQWF
+434 RQIDVEEGQNEQWF
-448 TGETLSPGLYICL
+448 TGEALSPGPYVCL
-461 EVQDTGS
+461 EVQDTGC
-468 GMDEGT
+468 GMDEET
-474 VARIFDP
+474 VAKIFDP

-500 VRAHRGSLQVKSTP
+500 VRAHRGSLHVKSAP

-528 QALEDHPA
+528 RPVGDQTA
-536 EDQVSSLSGRG
+536 EDRVGSLSGRG

-567 GYGYDVLIAENGRQG
+567 GYGYDVITAENGRQG
-582 VEIFRQRSQDIDLV
+582 LEIFRQRGKDIDLV

-608 ETFRAMKAIQ
+608 ETFRAMKAID
-618 PDLLA
+618 PGLVA

-632 EVTTHFLSSELA
+632 EVTTHFLSHELA

-657 FKIKQA
+657 IKVKQA

-669 HTHLG
+669 HWQLG
-674 QAED
+674 QAKN

>member
-1 MPVLDHARS
+1 
-10 TVREAYNL
+10 

-23 RVLHLEDDPHDSE
+23 RILHLEDDPRDSE
-36 IVESLLVDEGIACEV
+36 IVESLLADEGVACEL

-60 RSAIEQESFDIILAD
+60 RSAIEQESFDLILAD
-75 YALPSFDGISALAIA
+75 YALPSFDGMSALAIA
-90 LSQLPTVPFI
+90 LSQRPTVPFI

-126 RPSRLVPSIRRALR
+126 RPSRLVPSVRRALR
-140 EAKEHRELQRA
+140 EAEGRRERLRA

-209 LYPHA
+209 LCSHA
-214 AQRMA
+214 AQPMA
-219 MMAEWRWPRRD
+219 MMEWRWPPHD

-237 VTCKDKTLRTV
+237 LTCKDKTLRTV

-256 FPVADWSSWVIG
+256 FPVAEWSSWVIG
-268 IDITAAKRAQA
+268 IDITAAKQAQA
-279 EREQMQSKLLQ
+279 EREQMQCKLLQ

-321 ALLRLEAS
+321 ALLRLDAS
-329 NPARELI
+329 DPARELI

-390 DLRLA
+390 DLHLG

-414 LIINAAESC
+414 LIINGAESC
-423 GDDPGTVTIST
+423 GDDPGTVTVST
-434 RLVQVGAGQHEQWF
+434 RLVQVEAGQHEQWL
-448 TGETLSPGLYICL
+448 TGEPLNPGPYVCL
-461 EVQDTGS
+461 EVRDTGC
-468 GMDEGT
+468 GMDEET

-500 VRAHRGSLQVKSTP
+500 VRAHRGSLHVKSTL

-528 QALEDHPA
+528 QVLQGYRP
-536 EDQVSSLSGRG
+536 EDQVRNLSGRG

-567 GYGYDVLIAENGRQG
+567 GFGYDVLTAENGRQG
-582 VEIFRQRSQDIDLV
+582 VEIFRQRSKDIDLV

-618 PDLLA
+618 PDLVA
-623 ILTSGYQET
+623 ILTSGYQQT
-632 EVTTHFLSSELA
+632 EVTTHFLANELA
-644 GFVQKPYLPETLA
+644 GFVQKPYLPETLV
-657 FKIKQA
+657 FEIKQA
-663 LQRSKK
+663 LQRRKK
-669 HTHLG
+669 HLHLG
-674 QAED
+674 QAKDHFR

>member
-1 MPVLDHARS
+1 
-10 TVREAYNL
+10 
-18 MKSKL
+18 MKSHL
-23 RVLHLEDDPHDSE
+23 RILHLEDDPRDSE
-36 IVESLLVDEGIACEV
+36 IVESLLVDEGIPCEL

-75 YALPSFDGISALAIA
+75 YALPSFDGFSALTIA
-90 LSQLPTVPFI
+90 LSQRPGVPFI

-140 EAKEHRELQRA
+140 EAEERRERRRA

-178 QGNIVAWNQECEHV
+178 QGNIVAWNQECERV
-192 TGYRADEMV
+192 TGYRADEME
-201 GDPKAMER
+201 GDSKAMER

-219 MMAEWRWPRRD
+219 MMGEWRWPPRD

-237 VTCKDKTLRTV
+237 LTCKDKTQRTV

-256 FPVADWSSWVIG
+256 FPVAEWSSWVIG

-321 ALLRLEAS
+321 ALLRLGDS
-329 NPARELI
+329 DPARELI

-390 DLRLA
+390 ELHLG

-423 GDDPGTVTIST
+423 GDDPGSVTIST
-434 RLVQVGAGQHEQWF
+434 KLVQVEEGQDEQWF
-448 TGETLSPGLYICL
+448 TGETLSPGLYVCL

-468 GMDEGT
+468 GMDAET

-500 VRAHRGSLQVKSTP
+500 VRAHRGGLQVKSSP

-528 QALEDHPA
+528 RVLDGTPE
-536 EDQVSSLSGRG
+536 EQVNSLSGRG

-567 GYGYDVLIAENGRQG
+567 SYGYDVLTAENGRQG
-582 VEIFRQRSQDIDLV
+582 LKIFQQRSRDIDLV

-608 ETFRAMKAIQ
+608 ETFRAMKAIE
-618 PDLLA
+618 PNLLA

-632 EVTTHFLSSELA
+632 EVTTHFLSNELA

-657 FKIKQA
+657 FKVKQA

-669 HTHLG
+669 GTRLG
-674 QAED
+674 LVNDRLPS

>member
-1 MPVLDHARS
+1 
-10 TVREAYNL
+10 
-18 MKSKL
+18 MKPHL
-23 RVLHLEDDPHDSE
+23 RILHLEDDPRDSE
-36 IVESLLVDEGIACEV
+36 IVESLLVDEGIPCEL

-75 YALPSFDGISALAIA
+75 YALPSFDGFSALTIA
-90 LSQLPTVPFI
+90 LSQRPGVPFI

-140 EAKEHRELQRA
+140 EAEERRERQRA

-178 QGNIVAWNQECEHV
+178 QGNIVAWNQECERV

-201 GDPKAMER
+201 GDSKAMER

-219 MMAEWRWPRRD
+219 MMGEWRWPPRD

-237 VTCKDKTLRTV
+237 LTCKDKTQRTV

-256 FPVADWSSWVIG
+256 FPVAEWSSWVIG

-321 ALLRLEAS
+321 ALLRLGDS
-329 NPARELI
+329 DPARELI

-390 DLRLA
+390 ELHLG

-423 GDDPGTVTIST
+423 GDEPGSVTIST
-434 RLVQVGAGQHEQWF
+434 KLVQVEEGQDEQWF
-448 TGETLSPGLYICL
+448 TGETLGPGLYVCL

-468 GMDEGT
+468 GMDAET

-500 VRAHRGSLQVKSTP
+500 VRAHRGGLQVKSSP

-528 QALEDHPA
+528 RVLDGTPE
-536 EDQVSSLSGRG
+536 EQVNSLSGRG

-567 GYGYDVLIAENGRQG
+567 SYGYDVLTAENGRQG
-582 VEIFRQRSQDIDLV
+582 LQIFQQRSRDIDLV

-608 ETFRAMKAIQ
+608 ETFRAMKAIE
-618 PDLLA
+618 PNLLA

-632 EVTTHFLSSELA
+632 EVTTHFLSNELA

-657 FKIKQA
+657 FKVKQA
-663 LQRSKK
+663 LQRSKRG
-669 HTHLG
+669 TRLG
-674 QAED
+674 LVNDGLPS

>member
-1 MPVLDHARS
+1 M
-10 TVREAYNL
+10 T
-18 MKSKL
+18 SKL
-23 RVLHLEDDPHDSE
+23 RILHLEDDPHDSE
-36 IVESLLVDEGIACEV
+36 IVEALLVDEGIDCEM
-51 IRVSTRDQF
+51 IRVSSREQF

-75 YALPSFDGISALAIA
+75 YALPSFDGMSALAIA
-90 LSQLPTVPFI
+90 LSQRPTVPFI

-116 SGATDYVLKD
+116 SGATDYILKE

-140 EAKEHRELQRA
+140 EVEERRERQRA
-151 EESLRESEERLRTVI
+151 EQSLRESEERLRTVI

-178 QGNIVAWNQECEHV
+178 QGSIVAWNRECEQV
-192 TGYRADEMV
+192 TGYKADEMI
-201 GDPKAMER
+201 GNPSATER

-214 AQRMA
+214 TQRMA
-219 MMAEWRWPRRD
+219 MMAEWRWPPRD

-237 VTCKDKTLRTV
+237 LTCKDNTVRTV

-329 NPARELI
+329 SAARECI
-336 HRVISASERAA
+336 QRVISASERAA

-383 ISKKVAF
+383 ISKKVSF
-390 DLRLA
+390 DLRLG

-423 GDDPGTVTIST
+423 GDGPGTVIVST
-434 RLVQVGAGQHEQWF
+434 RQTNVEEGQHEQWF
-448 TGETLSPGLYICL
+448 TGGALSPGSYVCL
-461 EVQDTGS
+461 EVQDTGC
-468 GMDEGT
+468 GMDEDT
-474 VARIFDP
+474 VAKIFDP

-500 VRAHRGSLQVKSTP
+500 VRAHRGSLQVKSSP
-514 GQGSTFKVLLPASQ
+514 GQGSTFRVLLPASER
-528 QALEDHPA
+528 ALGDQTHEDL
-536 EDQVSSLSGRG
+536 VGGLSGRG

-552 DDELFVLEVARRILE
+552 DDELFVLQVARRILE
-567 GYGYDVLIAENGRQG
+567 GYGYDVVTAENGRQG
-582 VEIFRQRSQDIDLV
+582 LEIFRQRSKDISLV

-608 ETFRAMKAIQ
+608 ETYRAMKAID
-618 PDLLA
+618 PNLLA

-632 EVTTHFLSSELA
+632 EVTTHFLSHELA

-657 FKIKQA
+657 FKVKQA
-663 LQRSKK
+663 LQRGKK
-669 HTHLG
+669 YSRLG
-674 QAED
+674 QAKN

>member
-1 MPVLDHARS
+1 
-10 TVREAYNL
+10 
-18 MKSKL
+18 MKSHL
-23 RVLHLEDDPHDSE
+23 RILHLEDDPRDSE
-36 IVESLLVDEGIACEV
+36 IVESLLVDEGIPCEL

-75 YALPSFDGISALAIA
+75 YALPSFDGFSALTIA
-90 LSQLPTVPFI
+90 LSQRPGVPFI

-140 EAKEHRELQRA
+140 EAEERRERQRA

-178 QGNIVAWNQECEHV
+178 QGNIVAWNQECERV

-201 GDPKAMER
+201 GDSKAMER

-219 MMAEWRWPRRD
+219 MMGEWRWPPRD

-237 VTCKDKTLRTV
+237 LTCKDKTQRTV

-256 FPVADWSSWVIG
+256 FPVAEWSSWVIG

-321 ALLRLEAS
+321 ALLRLGDS
-329 NPARELI
+329 DPARELI

-390 DLRLA
+390 ELHLG

-423 GDDPGTVTIST
+423 GDDPGSVTIST
-434 RLVQVGAGQHEQWF
+434 KLVQVEEGQDEQWF
-448 TGETLSPGLYICL
+448 TGETLSPGLYVCL

-468 GMDEGT
+468 GMDAET

-500 VRAHRGSLQVKSTP
+500 VRAHRGGLQVKSSP

-528 QALEDHPA
+528 RVLDGTPE
-536 EDQVSSLSGRG
+536 EQVNSLSGRG

-567 GYGYDVLIAENGRQG
+567 SYGYDVLTAENGRQG
-582 VEIFRQRSQDIDLV
+582 LKIFQQRSRDIDLV

-608 ETFRAMKAIQ
+608 ETFRAMKAIE
-618 PDLLA
+618 PNLLA

-632 EVTTHFLSSELA
+632 EVTTHFSQMSWLGLCRNRTCQRRWHSRSNKRSSAARGARALA
-644 GFVQKPYLPETLA
+644 W
-657 FKIKQA
+657 
-663 LQRSKK
+663 
-669 HTHLG
+669 
-674 QAED
+674 

>member
-1 MPVLDHARS
+1 MR
-10 TVREAYNL
+10 
-18 MKSKL
+18 SKL
-23 RVLHLEDDPHDSE
+23 RILHLEDDPRDSE
-36 IVESLLVDEGIACEV
+36 IVESLLIDEGIDCDM
-51 IRVSTRDQF
+51 IRVSNREQF

-75 YALPSFDGISALAIA
+75 YSLPSFDGMSALAIA
-90 LSQLPTVPFI
+90 LSQRPTVPFI

-140 EAKEHRELQRA
+140 EAEERRELQRA
-151 EESLRESEERLRTVI
+151 EQSLRESEERLRTVI

-178 QGNIVAWNQECEHV
+178 QGSIVAWNQECENV
-192 TGYRADEMV
+192 TGYKAGEMV
-201 GDPKAMER
+201 GDLGAMER
-209 LYPHA
+209 LHPDA
-214 AQRMA
+214 AQRMV
-219 MMAEWRWPRRD
+219 MMAEWRWPPRD

-237 VTCKDKTLRTV
+237 LTCKDNTVRTV

-329 NPARELI
+329 SPARECI
-336 HRVISASERAA
+336 QRVIGASERAA

-383 ISKKVAF
+383 ISKKVSF
-390 DLRLA
+390 DLRLG

-423 GDDPGTVTIST
+423 GDGPGTVMVST
-434 RLVQVGAGQHEQWF
+434 RQTNVEKGQHEQWF
-448 TGETLSPGLYICL
+448 TGETLSPGCYVCL
-461 EVQDTGS
+461 EVQDSGC
-468 GMDEGT
+468 GMDEET
-474 VARIFDP
+474 VAKIFDP
-481 FFTTK
+481 FFSTK

-500 VRAHRGSLQVKSTP
+500 VRAHRGSLQVKSSP

-528 QALEDHPA
+528 RSVG
-536 EDQVSSLSGRG
+536 DQLDDQRLGSLSGRG

-567 GYGYDVLIAENGRQG
+567 GYGYDVVTAENGRQG
-582 VEIFRQRSQDIDLV
+582 LEIFRQKSKDIDLV

-608 ETFRAMKAIQ
+608 ETYRAMKALE
-618 PDLLA
+618 PGLVA

-632 EVTTHFLSSELA
+632 EVTSHFLSHELA

-657 FKIKQA
+657 FKVKQA
-663 LQRSKK
+663 LERSPRP
-669 HTHLG
+669 TQLG
-674 QAED
+674 QAKN

>member
-1 MPVLDHARS
+1 MC
-10 TVREAYNL
+10 
-18 MKSKL
+18 SKTG
-23 RVLHLEDDPHDSE
+23 P
-36 IVESLLVDEGIACEV
+36 
-51 IRVSTRDQF
+51 RVSCPL
-60 RSAIEQESFDIILAD
+60 SAAH
-75 YALPSFDGISALAIA
+75 YARPKN
-90 LSQLPTVPFI
+90 
-100 LLSGTAGE
+100 
-108 EVAAESVK
+108 AANAE
-116 SGATDYVLKD
+116 
-126 RPSRLVPSIRRALR
+126 
-140 EAKEHRELQRA
+140 RA

-178 QGNIVAWNQECEHV
+178 QGSIVAWNRECEQV

-219 MMAEWRWPRRD
+219 MMAEWRWPPRD

-237 VTCKDKTLRTV
+237 LTCKDKTLRTV

-256 FPVADWSSWVIG
+256 FPVAEWSSWVIG
-268 IDITAAKRAQA
+268 IDITAAKRAQT

-321 ALLRLEAS
+321 ALLRMGDS
-329 NPARELI
+329 DPARELI
-336 HRVISASERAA
+336 HRVVGASERAA

-390 DLRLA
+390 ELHLG

-423 GDDPGTVTIST
+423 GDGPGTVTIST
-434 RLVQVGAGQHEQWF
+434 KLVQVEEGQHEQWF
-448 TGETLSPGLYICL
+448 TGETLSPGLYVCL
-461 EVQDTGS
+461 EVHDTGS
-468 GMDEGT
+468 GMDSET

-500 VRAHRGSLQVKSTP
+500 VRAHRGGLHVKSAP
-514 GQGSTFKVLLPASQ
+514 GQGSTFKVFLPASQ
-528 QALEDHPA
+528 RVLDELH
-536 EDQVSSLSGRG
+536 DQQETSLSGRG

-567 GYGYDVLIAENGRQG
+567 SYGYDVLTAENGRRA
-582 VEIFRQRSQDIDLV
+582 VEIFRLRSKEIDLV

-632 EVTTHFLSSELA
+632 EVTTHFLSNELA

-663 LQRSKK
+663 LHRSKK
-669 HTHLG
+669 GTQFGLVSD
-674 QAED
+674 ELPS

>member
-1 MPVLDHARS
+1 M
-10 TVREAYNL
+10 T
-18 MKSKL
+18 SKL
-23 RVLHLEDDPHDSE
+23 RILHLEDDPHDSE
-36 IVESLLVDEGIACEV
+36 IVEALLVDEGIDCEM
-51 IRVSTRDQF
+51 IRVSSREQF

-75 YALPSFDGISALAIA
+75 YALPSFDGMSALAIA
-90 LSQLPTVPFI
+90 LSQRPTVPFI

-116 SGATDYVLKD
+116 SGATDYILKE

-140 EAKEHRELQRA
+140 EVEERRERQRA
-151 EESLRESEERLRTVI
+151 EQSLRESEERLRTVI

-178 QGNIVAWNQECEHV
+178 QGSIVAWNRECEQV
-192 TGYRADEMV
+192 TGYKADEMI
-201 GDPKAMER
+201 GNPSATER

-214 AQRMA
+214 TQRMA
-219 MMAEWRWPRRD
+219 MMAEWRWPPRD

-237 VTCKDKTLRTV
+237 LTCKDNTVRTV

-329 NPARELI
+329 SAARECI
-336 HRVISASERAA
+336 QRVISASERAA

-383 ISKKVAF
+383 ISKKVSF
-390 DLRLA
+390 DLRLG

-423 GDDPGTVTIST
+423 GDGPGTVIVST
-434 RLVQVGAGQHEQWF
+434 RQTNVEEGQHEQWF
-448 TGETLSPGLYICL
+448 TGGTLSPGSYVCL
-461 EVQDTGS
+461 EVQDTGC
-468 GMDEGT
+468 GMDEDT
-474 VARIFDP
+474 VAKIFDP

-500 VRAHRGSLQVKSTP
+500 VRAHRGSLQVKSSP
-514 GQGSTFKVLLPASQ
+514 GQGSTFRVLLPASER
-528 QALEDHPA
+528 ALGDQTHEDL
-536 EDQVSSLSGRG
+536 VGGLSGRG

-552 DDELFVLEVARRILE
+552 DDELFVLQVARRILE
-567 GYGYDVLIAENGRQG
+567 GYGYDVVTAENGRQG
-582 VEIFRQRSQDIDLV
+582 LEIFRQRSKDVSLV

-608 ETFRAMKAIQ
+608 ETYRAMKAID
-618 PDLLA
+618 PNLLA

-632 EVTTHFLSSELA
+632 EVTTHFLSHELA

-657 FKIKQA
+657 FKVKQA
-663 LQRSKK
+663 LQRGKK
-669 HTHLG
+669 YSRLG
-674 QAED
+674 QAKN

>member
-1 MPVLDHARS
+1 MNP
-10 TVREAYNL
+10 
-18 MKSKL
+18 KL
-23 RVLHLEDDPHDSE
+23 RILHLEDDPRDSE
-36 IVESLLVDEGIACEV
+36 IVESLLVDEGIDCELV
-51 IRVSTRDQF
+51 RVSTRDQF
-60 RSAIEQESFDIILAD
+60 RAAIEQESFDIILAD
-75 YALPSFDGISALAIA
+75 YALPSFDGISALAIT
-90 LSQLPTVPFI
+90 LSQQPTVPFI

-116 SGATDYVLKD
+116 SGATDYVIKD

-140 EAKEHRELQRA
+140 EAEERRERQRA

-166 QHMPVLMVAFDQ
+166 QHMPVLMVAFDH
-178 QGNIVAWNQECEHV
+178 QGNIAAWNQECEHV
-192 TGYRADEMV
+192 TGFRADEMT
-201 GDPKAMER
+201 GNPEAMEK

-219 MMAEWRWPRRD
+219 MMAKWRWPARD

-237 VTCKDKTLRTV
+237 LTCKDRTLRTV
-248 SWSNISKA
+248 SWSNISKE

-268 IDITAAKRAQA
+268 IDITAAKRAEA

-321 ALLRLEAS
+321 ALLRLDAS

-336 HRVISASERAA
+336 FRVISASERAA

-383 ISKKVAF
+383 ISKKVVF
-390 DLRLA
+390 DLRLG
-395 DGLPAVEVDPAQI
+395 DSLPAVEVDPAQI

-423 GDDPGTVTIST
+423 GDDSGTVTIGT
-434 RLVQVGAGQHEQWF
+434 KLVEVDAGQPEQWF
-448 TGETLSPGLYICL
+448 TGEALSPGLYVCL
-461 EVQDTGS
+461 EVQDTGC
-468 GMDEGT
+468 GMDEET

-500 VRAHRGSLQVKSTP
+500 VRAHRGSLQVKSSP
-514 GQGSTFKVLLPASQ
+514 GKGSTFKVLLPASPQ
-528 QALEDHPA
+528 TLQAQSGGE
-536 EDQVSSLSGRG
+536 EGSSLSGGG

-567 GYGYDVLIAENGRQG
+567 GYGYNVLIAENGRQAL
-582 VEIFRQRSQDIDLV
+582 EIFRQRSRDIDLV

-608 ETFRAMKAIQ
+608 ETFRAMKAID

-632 EVTTHFLSSELA
+632 EVTTHFFSNELA

-663 LQRSKK
+663 LHHNKKRTRS
-669 HTHLG
+669 G
-674 QAED
+674 QEKD

>member
-1 MPVLDHARS
+1 
-10 TVREAYNL
+10 
-18 MKSKL
+18 MKSHL
-23 RVLHLEDDPHDSE
+23 RILHLEDDPRDSE
-36 IVESLLVDEGIACEV
+36 LVESLLVDEGIPCYLT
-51 IRVSTRDQF
+51 RVSTRDQF
-60 RSAIEQESFDIILAD
+60 RSAIDQESFDLILAD
-75 YALPSFDGISALAIA
+75 YALPSFDGFSALAIA
-90 LSQLPTVPFI
+90 SSQLPSVPFI

-116 SGATDYVLKD
+116 GGATDYVLKD

-140 EAKEHRELQRA
+140 EAEERRERQRA

-178 QGNIVAWNQECEHV
+178 QGSIVAWNQECERV

-219 MMAEWRWPRRD
+219 MMAEWRWPPRD

-237 VTCKDKTLRTV
+237 LTCKDKTLRTV

-256 FPVADWSSWVIG
+256 FPVAEWSSWVIG
-268 IDITAAKRAQA
+268 IDITAAKRAQT

-321 ALLRLEAS
+321 ALLRMGDS
-329 NPARELI
+329 DPARELV
-336 HRVISASERAA
+336 HRVVSASERAA

-390 DLRLA
+390 ELQLG

-434 RLVQVGAGQHEQWF
+434 QLVQVEKGQHEQWF
-448 TGETLSPGLYICL
+448 TGETLSPGLYVCL

-468 GMDEGT
+468 GMDTET

-500 VRAHRGSLQVKSTP
+500 VRAHRGGLHVKSSP
-514 GQGSTFKVLLPASQ
+514 GQGSTFKVFLPASQ
-528 QALEDHPA
+528 RVLDELP
-536 EDQVSSLSGRG
+536 EEQVSSLSGRG

-567 GYGYDVLIAENGRQG
+567 GYGYDVLTAENGRQG
-582 VEIFRQRSQDIDLV
+582 LEIFRQRTKEIDLV

-632 EVTTHFLSSELA
+632 EVTTHFLSNELA

-663 LQRSKK
+663 LQRSMKDGR
-669 HTHLG
+669 LG
-674 QAED
+674 LVNDGLPS